1 MKTVTKWAI
10 ALCMV
15 LALTLGLVTSA
26 VAAPTGANGPLVL
39 NKITFVHYAGV
50 SADKDGTPAR
60 PANSGKALYKY
71 SGIHWDDSNTPV
83 HYAVDDG
90 GGRGF
95 LAGLQASFVTWEA
108 DEQSYISFVCDSAPL
123 VGTPSSFVGAG
134 YRNSTNEVG
143 WASLSDSYHNAIAVT
158 MIWYGRDKHIV
169 EVDTAM
175 NTDFDWTQNAVDG
188 DPNTQTGI
196 AGYYDVQDI
205 MTHEAGHWLMLG
217 DLYNK
222 AASEQTMYGY
232 GSTGELK
239 ARTLESGDI
248 AGLRKIYPGATEP

>member
-1 MKTVTKWAI
+1 MNTTIKLVI
-10 ALCMV
+10 GLCVV
-15 LALTLGLVTSA
+15 LALTFGLVSSA
-26 VAAPTGANGPLVL
+26 VAAPIGGNGPPVL

-50 SADKDGTPAR
+50 SADKDGSPAR

-71 SGIHWDDSNTPV
+71 SGIHWADSRIPV
-83 HYAVDDG
+83 HYVVDG
-90 GGRGF
+90 GGDSAF
-95 LAGLQASFVTWEA
+95 LRGLQASLVTWEA
-108 DEQSYISFVCDSAPL
+108 DEQSYISFVCDSASWT
-123 VGTPSSFVGAG
+123 GTPSSFADGG
-134 YRNSTNEVG
+134 FSNNMNEVG
-143 WASLSDSYHNAIAVT
+143 WASLSNSYPNAIAVT
-158 MIWYGRDKHIV
+158 MIWYGKDKRIV

-175 NTDFDWTQNAVDG
+175 NTDLPWTQNAVAG
-188 DPNTQTGI
+188 DPDTQTGI

-217 DLYNK
+217 DLYSK

-248 AGLRKIYPGATEP
+248 AGLRKIYPGATMP